1 MMKSLDP
8 QAITW
13 VDPQNGD
20 NNQQIC
26 ITDQAW
32 GQDGWILAKSFFC
45 IFIDGDKV
53 EVNKYT
59 KKKEVSI
66 QPSSIIK
73 QALSITWTRMQDS
86 LHLACWWI
94 QQYNMQV

>member
-1 MMKSLDP
+1 MMKLLDP

-20 NNQQIC
+20 S
-26 ITDQAW
+26 
-32 GQDGWILAKSFFC
+32 QDGWILAKSFFC